1 MNSASH
7 LRTLLHQRQIVQHYP
22 PTDPEDLLPLPV
34 LNYTPP
40 RHFYEDQ
47 IFDELE
53 RTAIVEDYLP
63 GYGYSHTR
71 MDHDY

>member
-7 LRTLLHQRQIVQHYP
+7 LRNLLHQRQIVQHYP
-22 PTDPEDLLPLPV
+22 PSDPEDLLPLPA
-34 LNYTPP
+34 LACTPP

-63 GYGYSHTR
+63 YVHHSHHR
-71 MDHDY
+71 MEDHY